1 VHDALLFDGDAALFP
16 VVTVVLMTVV
26 AAKHAHHILLIHSI
40 LSQIGANGELAM
52 LSPRNTGA
60 DRIKLL
66 ATP

>member
-1 VHDALLFDGDAALFP
+1 MLFP

-26 AAKHAHHILLIHSI
+26 AAKHAHYILLIHSI

-52 LSPRNTGA
+52 LSPRNTCA

-66 ATP
+66 PTP